1 MSCNLKYHPIISRLG
16 DWEKLQKFVGKQL
29 EPSRGMALWLMVVA
43 GYGIMIWCSNPLHGS
58 TLMGAFYVSEAGQIS
73 CRDSKVIG

>member
-16 DWEKLQKFVGKQL
+16 DWEKLQKFVGTQL

-43 GYGIMIWCSNPLHGS
+43 GYGIM
-58 TLMGAFYVSEAGQIS
+58 V
-73 CRDSKVIG
+73 